1 MNLLAGSTGFL
12 GNNIL
17 KELGFNKSP
26 TIALGRRPVS
36 NLPVDAEELVKD
48 RLKELISFREE
59 NQDIK
64 DFWGKQFDLGLAWV
78 HFPEGSGGLNV
89 NPKFQLLVNETLRN
103 EGISTSNRI
112 ANLLGIGMGAPTIK
126 EYGTQEQIDKYLRPM
141 FTADEI
147 WCQLFSEP
155 GSGSDLAS
163 LSTKAVDDGDGYI
176 VNGQK
181 VWTTLGHLSKWG
193 LLVTRTDPD
202 VPKHRGL
209 TFFIVDMESEGVE
222 VRPLRQITGEAE
234 FNEVYFT
241 DVKIP
246 KENVLGEVGDGWR
259 VSLAILMNERVAI
272 GGNVRQ
278 RGSGAP
284 GHLVQ
289 LWKDRN
295 LDDPVVK
302 DKLVE
307 LWIQQEAVR
316 LTNMRAS
323 ELREKGTP
331 GPEGSTSKLHEAEIN
346 KSSYEFGM
354 EMLGNDGLLF
364 PRGYELSQPELNF
377 DNDSYGFTDTQ
388 SLFLRSRANS
398 IEGGTSEIMRNII
411 AERVLGLP
419 SEPKL
424 DKDKAWKDLPRS

>member
-1 MNLLAGSTGFL
+1 MTKIETKPL
-12 GNNIL
+12 
-17 KELGFNKSP
+17 
-26 TIALGRRPVS
+26 
-36 NLPVDAEELVKD
+36 DAEELVKSK
-48 RLKELISFREE
+48 LQELIDFRRE
-59 NQDIK
+59 NSDIK
-64 DFWGKQFDLGLAWV
+64 EFWGKQFDLGLAWV
-78 HFPEGSGGLNV
+78 QFPKGAGGLGL
-89 NPKFQLLVNETLRN
+89 NPKYQLMVIETLRN
-103 EGISTSNRI
+103 EGISQQNRV
-112 ANLLGIGMGAPTIK
+112 ANILGIGMGAPTII
-126 EYGTQEQIDKYLRPM
+126 EYGTEEQISKYLRPM
-141 FTADEI
+141 FTTEEI

-181 VWTTLGHLSKWG
+181 VWTTLGHLAKWG
-193 LLVTRTDPD
+193 LIVTRTDPN

-209 TFFIVDMESEGVE
+209 TFFIVDMESEGVD

-246 KENVLGEVGDGWR
+246 KENILGSLGEGWR
-259 VSLAILMNERVAI
+259 VSLTILMNERVAI
-272 GGNVRQ
+272 GGNVRE

-289 LWKDRN
+289 LWKEKN
-295 LDDPVVK
+295 LQDPVTR
-302 DKLVE
+302 DKLIK
-307 LWIQQEAVR
+307 LWIEQEAVR
-316 LTNMRAS
+316 LTNMRAV
-323 ELREKGTP
+323 ENREKGTP
-331 GPEGSTSKLHEAEIN
+331 GPEGSTSKLYEAEIN
-346 KSSYEFGM
+346 KASYEFGM
-354 EMLGNDGLLF
+354 DMLGNDALLF
-364 PRGYELSQPELNF
+364 PRGYALTQPELNF
-377 DNDSYGFTDTQ
+377 ENETFGFTDTQ

-424 DKDKAWKDLPRS
+424 DKDKAWKDIPRS

>member
-1 MNLLAGSTGFL
+1 
-12 GNNIL
+12 
-17 KELGFNKSP
+17 
-26 TIALGRRPVS
+26 
-36 NLPVDAEELVKD
+36 
-48 RLKELISFREE
+48 
-59 NQDIK
+59 
-64 DFWGKQFDLGLAWV
+64 
-78 HFPEGSGGLNV
+78 
-89 NPKFQLLVNETLRN
+89 
-103 EGISTSNRI
+103 
-112 ANLLGIGMGAPTIK
+112 MGAPTIS
-126 EYGTQEQIDKYLRPM
+126 EYGTEDQKNKYLRPM
-141 FTADEI
+141 FAAEEI
-147 WCQLFSEP
+147 WCQMFSEP

-181 VWTTLGHLSKWG
+181 VWTTLGHLAKWG
-193 LLVTRTDPD
+193 LLVARTDPN

-209 TFFIVDMESEGVE
+209 TFFIVDMKSEGVE

-272 GGNVRQ
+272 GGNVRE
-278 RGSGAP
+278 RGAGAP

-289 LWKDRN
+289 LWKDKE
-295 LDDPVVK
+295 LDDPVIK
-302 DKLVE
+302 DQLME

-316 LTNMRAS
+316 LTNLRATQ
-323 ELREKGTP
+323 LREKGTP

-346 KSSYEFGM
+346 KASYEFGM
-354 EMLGNDGLLF
+354 DMLGNDGLLF
-364 PRGYELSQPELNF
+364 PRGYALSQPELNF
-377 DNDSYGFTDTQ
+377 DNDSFGFTDTQ
-388 SLFLRSRANS
+388 SLFLRARANS

-419 SEPKL
+419 SEPNL
-424 DKDKAWKDLPRS
+424 DKDKAWKLSLIHI

>member
-1 MNLLAGSTGFL
+1 ME
-12 GNNIL
+12 NIDTKQL
-17 KELGFNKSP
+17 DS
-26 TIALGRRPVS
+26 
-36 NLPVDAEELVKD
+36 EELVNR
-48 RLKELISFREE
+48 RLEELIDFRTDG
-59 NQDIK
+59 QDLQE
-64 DFWGKQFDLGLAWV
+64 FWGKQYDLGLAWV
-78 HFPEGSGGLNV
+78 QFPEGSGGLGL
-89 NPKFQLLVNETLRN
+89 NPKYQMIITERLRS
-103 EGISTSNRI
+103 EGISQQNRI
-112 ANLLGIGMGAPTIK
+112 ANILGVGMGAPTII
-126 EYGTQEQIDKYLRPM
+126 EYGTPEQIQKYLKPM
-141 FTADEI
+141 FTAEEI

-181 VWTTLGHLSKWG
+181 VWTTLGHLAKWG
-193 LLVTRTDPD
+193 LLVTRTDPN

-209 TFFIVDMESEGVE
+209 TFFIVDMESAGVE

-241 DVKIP
+241 DTKIP
-246 KENVLGEVGDGWR
+246 KENILGGLGEGWR
-259 VSLAILMNERVAI
+259 VSLATLMNERVAI
-272 GGNVRQ
+272 GGNVRE

-289 LWKDRN
+289 IWKDKD
-295 LDDPVVK
+295 LKDPIQK
-302 DKLVE
+302 DKLIE

-316 LTNMRAS
+316 LTNIRAS

-331 GPEGSTSKLHEAEIN
+331 GPEGSTSKLYEAEIN
-346 KSSYEFGM
+346 KASYEFGM
-354 EMLGNDGLLF
+354 ELLGNDGLLF
-364 PRGYELSQPELNF
+364 PRGYSLTQPELNF
-377 DNDSYGFTDTQ
+377 DNDTFGFTDTQ

-419 SEPKL
+419 GEQKL
-424 DKDKAWKDLPRS
+424 DKDKPWKDIPRS

>member
-1 MNLLAGSTGFL
+1 VSETLTNTSNPELLV
-12 GNNIL
+12 
-17 KELGFNKSP
+17 KEKL
-26 TIALGRRPVS
+26 A
-36 NLPVDAEELVKD
+36 ELV
-48 RLKELISFREE
+48 EFRKTTDSLQE
-59 NQDIK
+59 
-64 DFWGKQFDLGLAWV
+64 FWGKQFDLGLAWV
-78 HFPEGSGGLNV
+78 QFPEGAGGLGL
-89 NPKFQLLVNETLRN
+89 NPKYQLIITETLRK
-103 EGISTSNRI
+103 EGISQQNRV
-112 ANLLGIGMGAPTIK
+112 ANILGIGMGAPTIV
-126 EYGTQEQIDKYLRPM
+126 EYGTEDQIAKYLRPM
-141 FTADEI
+141 FTTEEI

-181 VWTTLGHLSKWG
+181 VWTTLGHLAKWG
-193 LLVTRTDPD
+193 LIVTRTDPD

-209 TFFIVDMESEGVE
+209 TFFIVDMESDGVE

-246 KENVLGEVGDGWR
+246 KENILGSLGDGWR

-272 GGNVRQ
+272 GGNVRE

-289 LWKDRN
+289 LWKDQE
-295 LDDPVVK
+295 LDDPVTK
-302 DKLVE
+302 DKLIS
-307 LWIQQEAVR
+307 LWIEQEAVR
-316 LTNMRAS
+316 LTNMRAF
-323 ELREKGTP
+323 ENREKGTP
-331 GPEGSTSKLHEAEIN
+331 GPEGSTSKLYEAEIN
-346 KSSYEFGM
+346 KASYEFGM

-364 PRGYELSQPELNF
+364 PRGYELTQPELNF
-377 DNDSYGFTDTQ
+377 ENETFGFTDTQ

-424 DKDKAWKDLPRS
+424 DKDKAWKDIPRS

>member
-1 MNLLAGSTGFL
+1 MTKIDTKPS
-12 GNNIL
+12 
-17 KELGFNKSP
+17 
-26 TIALGRRPVS
+26 
-36 NLPVDAEELVKD
+36 DAEELVKNK
-48 RLKELISFREE
+48 LQELIDFRKD
-59 NQDIK
+59 NDDIK
-64 DFWGKQFDLGLAWV
+64 EFWGKQFDLGLAWV
-78 HFPEGSGGLNV
+78 QFPEGAGGLGI
-89 NPKFQLLVNETLRN
+89 NPKYQLLVIETLRN
-103 EGISTSNRI
+103 EGISQQNRV
-112 ANLLGIGMGAPTIK
+112 ANILGVGMGAPTII
-126 EYGTQEQIDKYLRPM
+126 EYGTEYQISKYLRPM
-141 FTADEI
+141 FTTEEI

-181 VWTTLGHLSKWG
+181 VWTTLGHLAKWG
-193 LLVTRTDPD
+193 LIVTRTDPN

-209 TFFIVDMESEGVE
+209 TFFIVDMESDGVD

-246 KENVLGEVGDGWR
+246 KENILGSLGEGWR
-259 VSLAILMNERVAI
+259 VSLTILMNERVAI
-272 GGNVRQ
+272 GGNVRE

-289 LWKDRN
+289 LWKEKN
-295 LDDPVVK
+295 LNDPVTR
-302 DKLVE
+302 DKLIK
-307 LWIQQEAVR
+307 LWIEQEAVR
-316 LTNMRAS
+316 LTNMRAV
-323 ELREKGTP
+323 ENREQGTP
-331 GPEGSTSKLHEAEIN
+331 GPEGSTSKLYEAEIN
-346 KSSYEFGM
+346 KASYEFGM
-354 EMLGNDGLLF
+354 DMLGNDGLLF
-364 PRGYELSQPELNF
+364 PRGYALTQPELNF
-377 DNDSYGFTDTQ
+377 ENETFGFTDTQ

-424 DKDKAWKDLPRS
+424 DKDKAWKDIPRS

>member
-1 MNLLAGSTGFL
+1 MSET
-12 GNNIL
+12 
-17 KELGFNKSP
+17 K
-26 TIALGRRPVS
+26 TINDPEVIVS
-36 NLPVDAEELVKD
+36 EKLDELVN
-48 RLKELISFREE
+48 FRKTNESMPE
-59 NQDIK
+59 
-64 DFWGKQFDLGLAWV
+64 FWGKQFDLGLAWV
-78 HFPEGSGGLNV
+78 QFPEGTSGLGI
-89 NPKFQLLVNETLRN
+89 NPKYQLMVTNRLRD
-103 EGISTSNRI
+103 EGISQNNRI
-112 ANLLGIGMGAPTIK
+112 ANILGVGMGAPTIV
-126 EYGTQEQIDKYLRPM
+126 EYGTPEQIQKYLRPM

-163 LSTKAVDDGDGYI
+163 LSTRAIDDGDGYI

-181 VWTTLGHLSKWG
+181 VWTTLGHLAKWG

-202 VPKHRGL
+202 APKHRGL

-241 DVKIP
+241 DTKIP
-246 KENVLGEVGDGWR
+246 KENILGGLGEGWR
-259 VSLAILMNERVAI
+259 VSLATLMNERVAI
-272 GGNVRQ
+272 GGNVRE

-289 LWKDRN
+289 IWKDRE
-295 LDDPVVK
+295 LDDPIQK
-302 DKLVE
+302 DKLIE

-316 LTNMRAS
+316 LTNLRAS

-331 GPEGSTSKLHEAEIN
+331 GPEGSTSKLYEAEIN
-346 KSSYEFGM
+346 KESYEFGM
-354 EMLGNDGLLF
+354 ELLGNDGLLF
-364 PRGYELSQPELNF
+364 PRGYALTQPELNF
-377 DNDSYGFTDTQ
+377 DNDTFGFTDTQ

-419 SEPKL
+419 GEQKL
-424 DKDKAWKDLPRS
+424 DKDKPWKDIPRS

>member
-1 MNLLAGSTGFL
+1 MTDT
-12 GNNIL
+12 
-17 KELGFNKSP
+17 K
-26 TIALGRRPVS
+26 TDTS
-36 NLPVDAEELVKD
+36 NPEVLVKEKID
-48 RLKELISFREE
+48 ELISFRKTT
-59 NQDIK
+59 DSMH
-64 DFWGKQFDLGLAWV
+64 DFWSKQYDLGLAWV
-78 HFPEGSGGLNV
+78 HFPVGTGGLDL
-89 NPKFQLLVNETLRN
+89 NPKFQLMINETLRK
-103 EGISTSNRI
+103 EGISINNRI
-112 ANLLGIGMGAPTIK
+112 ANILGIGMGAPTIS
-126 EYGTQEQIDKYLRPM
+126 EYGTEEQKNKYLRPM
-141 FTADEI
+141 FAAEEI
-147 WCQLFSEP
+147 WCQMFSEP

-181 VWTTLGHLSKWG
+181 VWTTLGHLAKWG
-193 LLVTRTDPD
+193 LLVARTDPN

-272 GGNVRQ
+272 GGNVRE
-278 RGSGAP
+278 RGAGAP

-289 LWKDRN
+289 LWKDKE
-295 LDDPVVK
+295 LDDPVIK
-302 DKLVE
+302 DQLME

-316 LTNMRAS
+316 LTNLRATQ
-323 ELREKGTP
+323 LREKGTP

-346 KSSYEFGM
+346 KASYEFGVD
-354 EMLGNDGLLF
+354 MLGNDGLLF
-364 PRGYELSQPELNF
+364 PRGYALSQPELNF
-377 DNDSYGFTDTQ
+377 DNDSFGFTDTQ
-388 SLFLRSRANS
+388 SLFLRARANS

-419 SEPKL
+419 SEPSL
-424 DKDKAWKDLPRS
+424 DKDKAWKDIPRS

>member
-1 MNLLAGSTGFL
+1 MSET
-12 GNNIL
+12 
-17 KELGFNKSP
+17 K
-26 TIALGRRPVS
+26 TINDPEVLVAAKL
-36 NLPVDAEELVKD
+36 DELVN
-48 RLKELISFREE
+48 FRKTNESMPE
-59 NQDIK
+59 
-64 DFWGKQFDLGLAWV
+64 FWGKQFDLGLAWV
-78 HFPEGSGGLNV
+78 QFPEGSGGLGI
-89 NPKFQLLVNETLRN
+89 NPKYQLMVTNRLRD
-103 EGISTSNRI
+103 EGISQNNRI
-112 ANLLGIGMGAPTIK
+112 ANILGVGMGAPTIV
-126 EYGTQEQIDKYLRPM
+126 EYGTPEQIQKYLRPM

-163 LSTKAVDDGDGYI
+163 LSTRAIDDGDGYI

-181 VWTTLGHLSKWG
+181 VWTTLGHLAKWG

-202 VPKHRGL
+202 ATKHRGL

-241 DVKIP
+241 DTKIP
-246 KENVLGEVGDGWR
+246 KENILGGLGEGWR
-259 VSLAILMNERVAI
+259 VSLATLMNERVAI
-272 GGNVRQ
+272 GGNVRE

-289 LWKDRN
+289 IWKDRE
-295 LDDPVVK
+295 LDDPIQK
-302 DKLVE
+302 DKLIE

-316 LTNMRAS
+316 LTNLRAS

-331 GPEGSTSKLHEAEIN
+331 GTEGSTSKLYEAEIN
-346 KSSYEFGM
+346 KESYEFGM
-354 EMLGNDGLLF
+354 ELLGNDGLLF
-364 PRGYELSQPELNF
+364 PRGYALTQPELNF
-377 DNDSYGFTDTQ
+377 DNDTFGFTDTQ

-419 SEPKL
+419 GEQKL
-424 DKDKAWKDLPRS
+424 DKDKPWKDIPRS

>member
-1 MNLLAGSTGFL
+1 MTKIETKPL
-12 GNNIL
+12 
-17 KELGFNKSP
+17 
-26 TIALGRRPVS
+26 
-36 NLPVDAEELVKD
+36 DAEELVKSK
-48 RLKELISFREE
+48 LQELIDFRKE
-59 NQDIK
+59 NNDIK
-64 DFWGKQFDLGLAWV
+64 EFWGKQFDLGLAWV
-78 HFPEGSGGLNV
+78 QFPEGAGGLGL
-89 NPKFQLLVNETLRN
+89 NPKYQLMVIEALRN
-103 EGISTSNRI
+103 EGISQQNRV
-112 ANLLGIGMGAPTIK
+112 ANILGIGMGAPTII
-126 EYGTQEQIDKYLRPM
+126 EYGTEEQISKYLRPM
-141 FTADEI
+141 FTTEEI

-181 VWTTLGHLSKWG
+181 VWTTLGHLAKWG
-193 LLVTRTDPD
+193 LIVTRTDPN

-209 TFFIVDMESEGVE
+209 TFFIVDMESEGVD

-246 KENVLGEVGDGWR
+246 KENILGSLGEGWR
-259 VSLAILMNERVAI
+259 VSLTILMNERVAI
-272 GGNVRQ
+272 GGNVRE

-289 LWKDRN
+289 LWKEKN
-295 LDDPVVK
+295 LQDPVTR
-302 DKLVE
+302 DKLIK
-307 LWIQQEAVR
+307 LWIEQEAVR
-316 LTNMRAS
+316 LTNMRAV
-323 ELREKGTP
+323 ENREKGTP
-331 GPEGSTSKLHEAEIN
+331 GPEGSTSKLYEAEIN
-346 KSSYEFGM
+346 KASYEFGM
-354 EMLGNDGLLF
+354 DMLGNDGLLF
-364 PRGYELSQPELNF
+364 PRGYALTQPELNF
-377 DNDSYGFTDTQ
+377 ENETFGFTDTQ

-424 DKDKAWKDLPRS
+424 DKDKAWKDIPRS

>member
-1 MNLLAGSTGFL
+1 MSETLTNTSNPELLV
-12 GNNIL
+12 
-17 KELGFNKSP
+17 KEKL
-26 TIALGRRPVS
+26 A
-36 NLPVDAEELVKD
+36 ELV
-48 RLKELISFREE
+48 EFRKTTDSLQE
-59 NQDIK
+59 
-64 DFWGKQFDLGLAWV
+64 FWGKQFDLGLAWV
-78 HFPEGSGGLNV
+78 QFPEGAGGLGL
-89 NPKFQLLVNETLRN
+89 NPKYQLIITETLRK
-103 EGISTSNRI
+103 EGISQQNRV
-112 ANLLGIGMGAPTIK
+112 ANILGIGMGAPTIV
-126 EYGTQEQIDKYLRPM
+126 EYGTEEQIAKYLRPM
-141 FTADEI
+141 FTTEEI

-181 VWTTLGHLSKWG
+181 VWTTLGHLAKWG
-193 LLVTRTDPD
+193 LIVTRTDPD

-209 TFFIVDMESEGVE
+209 TFFIVDMESDGVE

-246 KENVLGEVGDGWR
+246 KENILGSLGDGWR

-272 GGNVRQ
+272 GGNVRE

-289 LWKDRN
+289 LWKDQE
-295 LDDPVVK
+295 LDDPVTK
-302 DKLVE
+302 DKLIS
-307 LWIQQEAVR
+307 LWIEQEAVR
-316 LTNMRAS
+316 LTNMRAF
-323 ELREKGTP
+323 ENREKGTP
-331 GPEGSTSKLHEAEIN
+331 GPEGSTSKLYEAEIN
-346 KSSYEFGM
+346 KASYEFGM
-354 EMLGNDGLLF
+354 EMLGNDALLF
-364 PRGYELSQPELNF
+364 PRGYELTQPELNF
-377 DNDSYGFTDTQ
+377 ENETFGFTDTQ

-424 DKDKAWKDLPRS
+424 DKDKAWKDIPRS

>member
-1 MNLLAGSTGFL
+1 MVKTETKQS
-12 GNNIL
+12 
-17 KELGFNKSP
+17 
-26 TIALGRRPVS
+26 
-36 NLPVDAEELVKD
+36 DAEQLVRSKLD
-48 RLKELISFREE
+48 ELIEFRS
-59 NQDIK
+59 QTDDIK
-64 DFWGKQFDLGLAWV
+64 EFWGKQFDLGLAWV
-78 HFPEGSGGLNV
+78 QYPEGAGGLGI
-89 NPKFQLLVNETLRN
+89 NPKYQLLVTEILR
-103 EGISTSNRI
+103 EQGISQQNRI
-112 ANLLGIGMGAPTIK
+112 ANILGIGMASPTII
-126 EYGTQEQIDKYLRPM
+126 EYGTPEQISKYLRPM
-141 FTADEI
+141 FTTDEV
-147 WCQLFSEP
+147 WCQMFSEP

-181 VWTTLGHLSKWG
+181 VWTTLGHLAKWG

-209 TFFIVDMESEGVE
+209 SFFIVDMESDGVD

-246 KENVLGEVGDGWR
+246 KENMLGNLGDGWR
-259 VSLAILMNERVAI
+259 VSLTVLMNERVAI
-272 GGNVRQ
+272 GGNVRE
-278 RGSGAP
+278 RGTGAP

-289 LWKDRN
+289 LWNDKE
-295 LDDPVVK
+295 LDDPVSR
-302 DKLVE
+302 DKLIK
-307 LWIQQEAVR
+307 LWIEQESIR
-316 LTNMRAS
+316 LTNIRAT
-323 ELREKGTP
+323 ENREKGTP

-346 KSSYEFGM
+346 KASYEFGM
-354 EMLGNDGLLF
+354 ELLGNDALLF
-364 PRGYELSQPELNF
+364 PRGYELTQPELNF
-377 DNDSYGFTDTQ
+377 ENETFGFTDTQ

-424 DKDKAWKDLPRS
+424 DKDKAWKDIPRS

>member
-1 MNLLAGSTGFL
+1 MTKIDTKPLDS
-12 GNNIL
+12 
-17 KELGFNKSP
+17 
-26 TIALGRRPVS
+26 
-36 NLPVDAEELVKD
+36 EELVKNK
-48 RLKELISFREE
+48 LQELIDFR
-59 NQDIK
+59 NDDQDIRE
-64 DFWGKQFDLGLAWV
+64 FWGKQFDLGLAWV
-78 HFPEGSGGLNV
+78 QFPEGAGGLGL
-89 NPKFQLLVNETLRN
+89 NPKYQLLITETLRN
-103 EGISTSNRI
+103 EGISQQNKI
-112 ANLLGIGMGAPTIK
+112 ANILGIGMGAPTIV
-126 EYGTQEQIDKYLRPM
+126 EYGTPKQISKYLRPM
-141 FTADEI
+141 FTTEEI

-163 LSTKAVDDGDGYI
+163 LSTKAVDDGDGYL

-181 VWTTLGHLSKWG
+181 VWTTLGHLAKWG
-193 LLVTRTDPD
+193 LIVTRTDPN

-209 TFFIVDMESEGVE
+209 TFFIVDMESEGVD

-246 KENVLGEVGDGWR
+246 KENMLGAVGDGWR

-272 GGNVRQ
+272 GGNVRE

-289 LWKDRN
+289 LWKDN
-295 LDDPVVK
+295 DLDDPVTK
-302 DKLVE
+302 DKLVS
-307 LWIQQEAVR
+307 LWIEQEAVR
-316 LTNMRAS
+316 LTNMRAI
-323 ELREKGTP
+323 ENREKGTP
-331 GPEGSTSKLHEAEIN
+331 GPEGSTSKLYEAEIN

-354 EMLGNDGLLF
+354 EMLGNEGLLY
-364 PRGYELSQPELNF
+364 PRGYELTQPELNF
-377 DNDSYGFTDTQ
+377 DNETFGFTDTQ

-419 SEPKL
+419 SETKL
-424 DKDKAWKDLPRS
+424 DKDKAWKDTPRS

>member
-1 MNLLAGSTGFL
+1 MTKIETKPL
-12 GNNIL
+12 
-17 KELGFNKSP
+17 
-26 TIALGRRPVS
+26 
-36 NLPVDAEELVKD
+36 DAEELVKSK
-48 RLKELISFREE
+48 LQELIDFRRE
-59 NQDIK
+59 NSDIK
-64 DFWGKQFDLGLAWV
+64 EFWGKQFDLGLAWV
-78 HFPEGSGGLNV
+78 QFPEGAGGLGL
-89 NPKFQLLVNETLRN
+89 NPKYQLMVIETLRN
-103 EGISTSNRI
+103 EGISQQNRV
-112 ANLLGIGMGAPTIK
+112 ANILGIGMGAPTII
-126 EYGTQEQIDKYLRPM
+126 EYGTEEQISKYLRPM
-141 FTADEI
+141 FTTEEI

-181 VWTTLGHLSKWG
+181 VWTTLGHLAKWG
-193 LLVTRTDPD
+193 LIVTRTDPN

-209 TFFIVDMESEGVE
+209 TFFIVDMESEGVD

-246 KENVLGEVGDGWR
+246 KENILGSLGEGWR
-259 VSLAILMNERVAI
+259 VSLTILMNERVAI
-272 GGNVRQ
+272 GGNVRE

-289 LWKDRN
+289 LWKEKN
-295 LDDPVVK
+295 LQDPVTR
-302 DKLVE
+302 DKLIK
-307 LWIQQEAVR
+307 LWIEQEAVR
-316 LTNMRAS
+316 LTNMRAV
-323 ELREKGTP
+323 ENREKGTP
-331 GPEGSTSKLHEAEIN
+331 GPEGSTRKLYEAEIN
-346 KSSYEFGM
+346 KASYELGM
-354 EMLGNDGLLF
+354 DMLGNAALLF
-364 PRGYELSQPELNF
+364 PRGYALTQPELNF
-377 DNDSYGFTDTQ
+377 ENETFGFTDTQ

-424 DKDKAWKDLPRS
+424 DKDKAWKDIPRS

>member
-1 MNLLAGSTGFL
+1 MVDTATD
-12 GNNIL
+12 I
-17 KELGFNKSP
+17 
-26 TIALGRRPVS
+26 S
-36 NLPVDAEELVKD
+36 NPEVLVREKLD
-48 RLKELISFREE
+48 ELISFRNE

-64 DFWGKQFDLGLAWV
+64 EFWGKHFDLGLAWV
-78 HFPEGSGGLNV
+78 QYPEGAGGLGI
-89 NPKFQLLVNETLRN
+89 NPKYQLLVTEILR
-103 EGISTSNRI
+103 ERGISQQNRV
-112 ANLLGIGMGAPTIK
+112 ANILGIGMGAPTII
-126 EYGTQEQIDKYLRPM
+126 EYGTPEQISKYLRPM
-141 FTADEI
+141 FTTDEV
-147 WCQLFSEP
+147 WCQMFSEP

-181 VWTTLGHLSKWG
+181 VWTTLGHLAKWG

-209 TFFIVDMESEGVE
+209 TFFIVDMESDGVD

-246 KENVLGEVGDGWR
+246 KENMLGNLGDGWR
-259 VSLAILMNERVAI
+259 VSLTVLMNERVAI
-272 GGNVRQ
+272 GGNVRE
-278 RGSGAP
+278 RGTGAP

-289 LWKDRN
+289 LWNDKE
-295 LDDPVVK
+295 LDDPVSR
-302 DKLVE
+302 DKLIK
-307 LWIQQEAVR
+307 LWIEQEAIR
-316 LTNMRAS
+316 LTNMRAT
-323 ELREKGTP
+323 ENREKGTP
-331 GPEGSTSKLHEAEIN
+331 GPEGSTSKLYEAEIN
-346 KSSYEFGM
+346 KASYEFGM
-354 EMLGNDGLLF
+354 EMLGNDALLF
-364 PRGYELSQPELNF
+364 PRGYELTQPELNF
-377 DNDSYGFTDTQ
+377 ENETFGFTDTQ

-424 DKDKAWKDLPRS
+424 DKDKAWKDIPRS

>member
-1 MNLLAGSTGFL
+1 MVDTATD
-12 GNNIL
+12 I
-17 KELGFNKSP
+17 
-26 TIALGRRPVS
+26 S
-36 NLPVDAEELVKD
+36 NPEVLVREKLD
-48 RLKELISFREE
+48 ELISFRNE

-64 DFWGKQFDLGLAWV
+64 EFWGKQFDLGLAWV
-78 HFPEGSGGLNV
+78 QYPEGAGGLGI
-89 NPKFQLLVNETLRN
+89 NPKYQLLVTEKLRE
-103 EGISTSNRI
+103 EGISQQNRV
-112 ANLLGIGMGAPTIK
+112 ANILGIGMGAPTII
-126 EYGTQEQIDKYLRPM
+126 EYGTPEQISKYLRPM
-141 FTADEI
+141 FTTDEI
-147 WCQLFSEP
+147 WCQMFSEP

-181 VWTTLGHLSKWG
+181 VWTTLGHLAKWG

-209 TFFIVDMESEGVE
+209 TFFIVDMESDGVE

-246 KENVLGEVGDGWR
+246 KENMLGNLGDGWR
-259 VSLAILMNERVAI
+259 VSLTVLMNERVAI
-272 GGNVRQ
+272 GGNVRE
-278 RGSGAP
+278 RGTGAP

-289 LWKDRN
+289 LWNDKE
-295 LDDPVVK
+295 LDDPVSR
-302 DKLVE
+302 DKLIK
-307 LWIQQEAVR
+307 LWIEQESIR
-316 LTNMRAS
+316 LTNIRAT
-323 ELREKGTP
+323 ENREKGTP

-346 KSSYEFGM
+346 KASYEFGM
-354 EMLGNDGLLF
+354 ELLGNDGLLF
-364 PRGYELSQPELNF
+364 PRGYELTQPELNF
-377 DNDSYGFTDTQ
+377 ENETFGFTDTQ
-388 SLFLRSRANS
+388 SLFLRTRANS

-424 DKDKAWKDLPRS
+424 DKDKAWKDIPRS

>member
-1 MNLLAGSTGFL
+1 MEIIDTKQL
-12 GNNIL
+12 
-17 KELGFNKSP
+17 
-26 TIALGRRPVS
+26 
-36 NLPVDAEELVKD
+36 DAEELVNQK
-48 RLKELISFREE
+48 LQELIEFRKDG
-59 NQDIK
+59 QDLQE
-64 DFWGKQFDLGLAWV
+64 FWGKQFDLGLAWV
-78 HFPEGSGGLNV
+78 QFPEGSGGLGL
-89 NPKFQLLVNETLRN
+89 NPKYQLQITEKLRN
-103 EGISTSNRI
+103 EGISQQNRI
-112 ANLLGIGMGAPTIK
+112 ANILGVGMGAPTIM
-126 EYGTQEQIDKYLRPM
+126 EYGTPEQIQKYLRPM
-141 FTADEI
+141 FTAEEI

-163 LSTKAVDDGDGYI
+163 LSTRAVDDGDGYI

-181 VWTTLGHLSKWG
+181 VWTTLGHLAKWG

-202 VPKHRGL
+202 APKHRGL

-241 DVKIP
+241 DTKIP
-246 KENVLGEVGDGWR
+246 KENILGGLGEGWR
-259 VSLAILMNERVAI
+259 VSLATLMNERVAI
-272 GGNVRQ
+272 GGNVRE

-289 LWKDRN
+289 LWKDKG
-295 LDDPVVK
+295 LEDPIQK
-302 DKLVE
+302 DKLIE

-316 LTNMRAS
+316 LTNIRAS

-331 GPEGSTSKLHEAEIN
+331 GPEGSTSKLYEAEIN
-346 KSSYEFGM
+346 KASYEFGM
-354 EMLGNDGLLF
+354 ELLGNDGLLF
-364 PRGYELSQPELNF
+364 PRGYALTQPELNF
-377 DNDSYGFTDTQ
+377 DNDTFGFTDTQ

-419 SEPKL
+419 GEQKL
-424 DKDKAWKDLPRS
+424 DKDKPWKDIPRS

>member
-1 MNLLAGSTGFL
+1 
-12 GNNIL
+12 
-17 KELGFNKSP
+17 
-26 TIALGRRPVS
+26 
-36 NLPVDAEELVKD
+36 
-48 RLKELISFREE
+48 
-59 NQDIK
+59 
-64 DFWGKQFDLGLAWV
+64 
-78 HFPEGSGGLNV
+78 
-89 NPKFQLLVNETLRN
+89 
-103 EGISTSNRI
+103 
-112 ANLLGIGMGAPTIK
+112 
-126 EYGTQEQIDKYLRPM
+126 M
-141 FTADEI
+141 FTAEEI

-163 LSTKAVDDGDGYI
+163 LSTKAIDDGDGYI

-181 VWTTLGHLSKWG
+181 VWTTLGHLAKWG
-193 LLVTRTDPD
+193 LIVTRTDPS

-209 TFFIVDMESEGVE
+209 TFFIVDMESDGVD

-246 KENVLGEVGDGWR
+246 KENMLGSVGDGWR

-272 GGNVRQ
+272 GGNVRE

-289 LWKDRN
+289 LWKDN
-295 LDDPVVK
+295 DLDDPVAR
-302 DKLVE
+302 DKLIS
-307 LWIQQEAVR
+307 LWIEQEAVR
-316 LTNMRAS
+316 LTNMRAI
-323 ELREKGTP
+323 ENREKGTP
-331 GPEGSTSKLHEAEIN
+331 GPEGSTSKLYEAEIN

-354 EMLGNDGLLF
+354 EMLGNEGLLF
-364 PRGYELSQPELNF
+364 PRGYALTQPELNF
-377 DNDSYGFTDTQ
+377 DNETFGFTDTQ

-419 SEPKL
+419 SETKL
-424 DKDKAWKDLPRS
+424 DKDKAWKDIPRS

>member
-1 MNLLAGSTGFL
+1 MTKIETKPL
-12 GNNIL
+12 
-17 KELGFNKSP
+17 
-26 TIALGRRPVS
+26 
-36 NLPVDAEELVKD
+36 DAEELVKSKLQELVD
-48 RLKELISFREE
+48 FRKE
-59 NQDIK
+59 NNDIK
-64 DFWGKQFDLGLAWV
+64 EFWGKQFDLGLAWV
-78 HFPEGSGGLNV
+78 QFPEGAGGLGL
-89 NPKFQLLVNETLRN
+89 NPKYQLMVIETLRN
-103 EGISTSNRI
+103 EGISQQNRV
-112 ANLLGIGMGAPTIK
+112 ANILGIGMGAPTII
-126 EYGTQEQIDKYLRPM
+126 EYGTEEQISKYLRPM
-141 FTADEI
+141 FTTEEI

-181 VWTTLGHLSKWG
+181 VWTTLGHLAKWG
-193 LLVTRTDPD
+193 LIVTRTDPN

-209 TFFIVDMESEGVE
+209 TFFIVDMESEGVD

-246 KENVLGEVGDGWR
+246 KENILGSLGEGWR
-259 VSLAILMNERVAI
+259 VSLTILMNERVAI
-272 GGNVRQ
+272 GGNVRE

-289 LWKDRN
+289 LWKEKN
-295 LDDPVVK
+295 LQDPVTR
-302 DKLVE
+302 DKLIK
-307 LWIQQEAVR
+307 LWIEQEAVR
-316 LTNMRAS
+316 LTNMRAV
-323 ELREKGTP
+323 ENREKGTP
-331 GPEGSTSKLHEAEIN
+331 GPEGSTSKLYEAEIN
-346 KSSYEFGM
+346 KASYEFGM
-354 EMLGNDGLLF
+354 DMLGNDGLLF
-364 PRGYELSQPELNF
+364 PRGYALTQPELNF
-377 DNDSYGFTDTQ
+377 ENETFGFTDTQ

-424 DKDKAWKDLPRS
+424 DKDKAWKDIPRS

>member
-1 MNLLAGSTGFL
+1 MTKIDTKPLDS
-12 GNNIL
+12 
-17 KELGFNKSP
+17 
-26 TIALGRRPVS
+26 
-36 NLPVDAEELVKD
+36 EELVKSK
-48 RLKELISFREE
+48 LQELIDFR
-59 NQDIK
+59 NDDQDIR

-78 HFPEGSGGLNV
+78 QFPEGAGGLGL
-89 NPKFQLLVNETLRN
+89 NPKYQLLITETLRN
-103 EGISTSNRI
+103 EGISQQNKI
-112 ANLLGIGMGAPTIK
+112 ANILGIGMGAPTIV
-126 EYGTQEQIDKYLRPM
+126 EYGTPEQISKYLRPM
-141 FTADEI
+141 FTTEEI

-163 LSTKAVDDGDGYI
+163 LSTKAVDDGDGYL

-181 VWTTLGHLSKWG
+181 VWTTLGHLAKWG
-193 LLVTRTDPD
+193 LIVTRTDPN

-209 TFFIVDMESEGVE
+209 TFFIVDMESEGVD

-246 KENVLGEVGDGWR
+246 KENMLGAVGDGWR

-272 GGNVRQ
+272 GGNVRE

-289 LWKDRN
+289 LWKDN
-295 LDDPVVK
+295 DLKDPVTK
-302 DKLVE
+302 DKLVS
-307 LWIQQEAVR
+307 LWIEQEAVR
-316 LTNMRAS
+316 LTNMRAI
-323 ELREKGTP
+323 ENREKGTP
-331 GPEGSTSKLHEAEIN
+331 GPEGSTSKLYEAEIN

-354 EMLGNDGLLF
+354 EMLGNEGLLF
-364 PRGYELSQPELNF
+364 PRGYALTQPELNF
-377 DNDSYGFTDTQ
+377 DNETFGFTDTQ

-419 SEPKL
+419 SEKKL
-424 DKDKAWKDLPRS
+424 DKDKAWKDIPRS

>member
-1 MNLLAGSTGFL
+1 MVDTATD
-12 GNNIL
+12 I
-17 KELGFNKSP
+17 
-26 TIALGRRPVS
+26 S
-36 NLPVDAEELVKD
+36 NPEVLVREKLD
-48 RLKELISFREE
+48 ELISFRNE

-64 DFWGKQFDLGLAWV
+64 EFWGKQYDLGLAWV
-78 HFPEGSGGLNV
+78 QFPVGAGGLGLT
-89 NPKFQLLVNETLRN
+89 PKYQLLVTEKLRN
-103 EGISTSNRI
+103 EGVSQQNRI
-112 ANLLGIGMGAPTIK
+112 GNLLGIGMGAPTII
-126 EYGTQEQIDKYLRPM
+126 EYGTQEQISKYLRPM
-141 FTADEI
+141 FTTDEI

-181 VWTTLGHLSKWG
+181 VWTTLGHLAKWG
-193 LLVTRTDPD
+193 LIVTRTDPT

-209 TFFIVDMESEGVE
+209 TFFIVDMESDGVD

-246 KENVLGEVGDGWR
+246 KENILGSLGEGWR
-259 VSLAILMNERVAI
+259 VSLTILMNERVAI
-272 GGNVRQ
+272 GGSVRE

-284 GHLVQ
+284 AHLIQ
-289 LWKDRN
+289 LWKEKN
-295 LDDPVVK
+295 LNDQVTRDNLIK
-302 DKLVE
+302 
-307 LWIQQEAVR
+307 LWIEQEAVR
-316 LTNMRAS
+316 LTNMRAV
-323 ELREKGTP
+323 ENREKGTP
-331 GPEGSTSKLHEAEIN
+331 GPEGSTSKLYEAEIN
-346 KSSYEFGM
+346 KASYEFGM
-354 EMLGNDGLLF
+354 DMLGNDGLLF
-364 PRGYELSQPELNF
+364 PRGYALTQPELNF
-377 DNDSYGFTDTQ
+377 EDESFGFTDTQ

-424 DKDKAWKDLPRS
+424 DKDKAWKDIPRS